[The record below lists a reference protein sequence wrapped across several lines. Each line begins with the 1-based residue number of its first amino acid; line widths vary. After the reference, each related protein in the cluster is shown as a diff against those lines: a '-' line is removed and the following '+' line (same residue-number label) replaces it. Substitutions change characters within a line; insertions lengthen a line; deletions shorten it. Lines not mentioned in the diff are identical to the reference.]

1 MFLLTER
8 DKKDEGAYAV
18 KDRRGNKVLFMF
30 EGEDDALRYAQLL
43 ELDHGVEM
51 STIEIDE
58 DIAIKACE
66 MYNYKYSV
74 ITPDDIVI
82 PPSKDDNIS
91 ED

>member
-30 EGEDDALRYAQLL
+30 EEEDDALRYAQLL

-66 MYNYKYSV
+66 MYNYNYSV
-74 ITPDDIVI
+74 ITPNDIVI
-82 PPSKDDNIS
+82 PPAVDDNIS

>member
-1 MFLLTER
+1 
-8 DKKDEGAYAV
+8 
-18 KDRRGNKVLFMF
+18 MF
-30 EGEDDALRYAQLL
+30 EEEDDALRYAQLL

>member
-30 EGEDDALRYAQLL
+30 YEEDDALRYAQLL

>member
-1 MFLLTER
+1 MFLLTEK
-8 DKKDEGAYAV
+8 DKKEEGAYAV
-18 KDRRGNKVLFMF
+18 KDKSGNKVFFMF
-30 EGEDDALRYAQLL
+30 EEEDDAIRYAQLL

-58 DIAIKACE
+58 DLAIKACE
-66 MYNYKYSV
+66 MYNYNYSV

-82 PPSKDDNIS
+82 PPAKDDNIS